1 MATKVS
7 ESGLSFIS
15 SWSIYSDTIY
25 KVERNFSGLGTYL
38 GFFDGSV
45 LSDPSCLE
53 INDADLEPTTKE
65 NALSCLSKHLNKVT
79 FKLLTDFGFE
89 KFNQTQFDAL
99 VSLLT
104 SDSRCDGF
112 YDYFKNSELYTTLK
126 ADVADPSI
134 PSLIANYVCKIPLSN
149 SGTFYDLVDRRSA
162 ESILFSSGVYN
173 NCSGLSFNEK
183 VVDGIKVLY

>member
-7 ESGLSFIS
+7 DSGLSFIS
-15 SWSIYSDTIY
+15 SWSVYSDTVY
-25 KVERNFSGLGTYL
+25 KVERNFGGDCTFL

-45 LSDPSCLE
+45 LSAPTNTLILE
-53 INDADLEPTTKE
+53 ADLEPTTQE
-65 NALSCLSKHLNKVT
+65 IALSCLKEHLNRVT

-104 SDSRCDGF
+104 SDSRHDDF
-112 YDYFKNSELYTTLK
+112 YDHFKNSDLYTALK

-134 PSLIANYVCKIPLSN
+134 PNLIADYVCNIPLSN
-149 SGTFYDLVDRRSA
+149 SGAFYNLVDRRSA
-162 ESILFSSGVYN
+162 ESTLFSSGVYN
-173 NCSGLSFNEK
+173 NCSSLATNEK